1 MIGISEILQ
10 NIIYFISLYYLVL
23 WILVFLEKEAPKEHK
38 LVSYPNVTIVIPA
51 YNEEDNIVETMKS
64 AIALDYPKNK
74 LKIIVIDDGSTDRT
88 NERAKGCIAWARKN
102 IASLEIVLLMQK
114 NFGKFAALN
123 NALKHVNSEFFAT
136 LDADS
141 SPNEDA
147 LKKLVNSF
155 TDKRIA
161 AVSPILKVYRPKNRI
176 QLVQWFE
183 YSVNHFYKSII
194 SNVNAIHVT
203 PGPLSVYRTVVV
215 KEVGGF
221 REAHKTE
228 DMEIAMR
235 IQKKQYK
242 IVQCNDA
249 FVYTKAPYTIKEL
262 YKQRL
267 RWNYGTFRNL
277 IDYRKMMFDRKYGD
291 FGMFQLPIILISG
304 IMGITI
310 LGLITFNAY
319 KSIKPTFKLLSMYNY
334 NLYDYLRYTQ
344 FNMIWLD
351 LDARAIV
358 TFLGFFLISMLVLW
372 LSLRLYREKI
382 SLRHM
387 SSFFIYLF
395 FYYLFLAIVW
405 LGVLKDLI
413 LHRDRKWKT

>member
-1 MIGISEILQ
+1 
-10 NIIYFISLYYLVL
+10 
-23 WILVFLEKEAPKEHK
+23 VFLEKEAPKEHK

-141 SPNEDA
+141 SPNKDA
-147 LKKLVNSF
+147 LKKLINSF
-155 TDKRIA
+155 TDERIA

-203 PGPLSVYRTVVV
+203 PGPLSVYRTKVV

-221 REAHKTE
+221 RKAHKTE

>member
-1 MIGISEILQ
+1 
-10 NIIYFISLYYLVL
+10 
-23 WILVFLEKEAPKEHK
+23 
-38 LVSYPNVTIVIPA
+38 
-51 YNEEDNIVETMKS
+51 MKS

-141 SPNEDA
+141 SPNKDA
-147 LKKLVNSF
+147 LKKLINSF
-155 TDKRIA
+155 TDERIA

-203 PGPLSVYRTVVV
+203 PGPLSVYRTKVV

-221 REAHKTE
+221 RKAHKTE